1 MLPPHP
7 LLPMPL
13 PLGPLL
19 LPLLLLLLPPH
30 QLLLPLA
37 TVDGPTLEQSTVWHG
52 PMEIGLPKDNL
63 ITLETTW
70 DQRLLGTTP
79 GLLTVLYV
87 PLYLHIKQ
95 C

>member
-7 LLPMPL
+7 PLPTLL
-13 PLGPLL
+13 PLGPPPPLLLLL
-19 LPLLLLLLPPH
+19 LPLLLLP
-30 QLLLPLA
+30 LPLA
-37 TVDGPTLEQSTVWHG
+37 MVDGLTLETSTVWHG

-63 ITLETTW
+63 ITLGTTW

-87 PLYLHIKQ
+87 TLCLRDRQ
-95 C
+95 S